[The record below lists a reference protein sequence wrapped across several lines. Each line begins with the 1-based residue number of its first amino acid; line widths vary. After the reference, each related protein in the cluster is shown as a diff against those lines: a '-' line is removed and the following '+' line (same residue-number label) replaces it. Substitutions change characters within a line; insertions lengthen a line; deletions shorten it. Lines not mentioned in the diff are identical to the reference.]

1 MVQKCPKIN
10 INMERKKK
18 NLLMGT
24 LCIIGAV
31 LIHLTFGYFYTI
43 ANMVPYILSYTKARV
58 DPSVQTQTTVWLSAL
73 ALACQGATMAFGG
86 FVHEKAGFRVVVS
99 LSCILHSGSV
109 FLTYITIQKSYI
121 GVIITYSVLMGLGL
135 GFGYSVVMAVA
146 AKWFPKRRFLVVG
159 LVVGGYG
166 LGALV
171 FTPIQTALINPN
183 NVAVNKDTKLFEDPD
198 VLDRIPR
205 AFLILGGIIFGGQVI
220 GFLLMSEKKQKDK
233 PDSSNANNNQ
243 INVPP
248 KKIFR
253 KIDFYLLWMLMFL
266 AIIPVTV
273 ITSAYKLY
281 GQTHIN
287 DDQYLSTVA
296 SVSAIFNAGGRI
308 MWGAIVDRISF
319 KLPLCIVLI
328 LWAVILFTFPHIG
341 LAPPVALKALY
352 AIWVWALFLV
362 LSGMFVIMPGGSGNI
377 FGPKYFPTNYGII
390 FTGFTV
396 GSILCAIVT
405 MFLSAPNIYLL
416 QFSACGGVCLLAFL
430 FAIFLEDKK
439 INKKIDCICCT
450 NACQKLRVGPGD
462 GE

>member
-296 SVSAIFNAGGRI
+296 SVSAIL
-308 MWGAIVDRISF
+308 MP
-319 KLPLCIVLI
+319 LPLCIVLI

-362 LSGMFVIMPGGSGNI
+362 LS
-377 FGPKYFPTNYGII
+377 
-390 FTGFTV
+390 GFTV

-439 INKKIDCICCT
+439 IIKRLIAFAVRTHVKS
-450 NACQKLRVGPGD
+450 
-462 GE
+462 